1 VLAVLPRSALCIA
14 RLPDSCKSVRCWE
27 PSLERRRGGKAAQ
40 NPDFL
45 NCVEA
50 RRPAPPLRALH
61 ACRSACLATCLP
73 HSQNGLGL
81 RGALE
86 RRGCD
91 FFTTD
96 LKDGPDSGALHVCW
110 LLSGA
115 PLPPVRLRSRSLHMQ
130 TWTSCCRASTSS
142 SPPPSTRCAPP
153 GLPPAAFLQPALLVS
168 TTIRG
173 SSLSWCCQ
181 TCHTKQ
187 QQKMQKWPAEQAY
200 MTRERLAAAKKL
212 RLILVAGVGCAPSWQ
227 LSTQGLVGQCL
238 QRQKHGLP
246 YVFGMEQQD
255 QQLFLKSMVHESNMH
270 ADGKLARADDTD
282 FF

>member
-1 VLAVLPRSALCIA
+1 MTVGGAQRVLAVLPRSALCIA

-142 SPPPSTRCAPP
+142 SPPPSTRCALP
-153 GLPPAAFLQPALLVS
+153 GLPPAVSKQSALLVS
-168 TTIRG
+168 KTVRASGLTCSVTQAIWKAINTMGEHDRRG
-173 SSLSWCCQ
+173 
-181 TCHTKQ
+181 
-187 QQKMQKWPAEQAY
+187 
-200 MTRERLAAAKKL
+200 
-212 RLILVAGVGCAPSWQ
+212 AGVRGDSWRLYYADVQ
-227 LSTQGLVGQCL
+227 IHASRMELHLAGGRMCL
-238 QRQKHGLP
+238 
-246 YVFGMEQQD
+246 
-255 QQLFLKSMVHESNMH
+255 
-270 ADGKLARADDTD
+270 A
-282 FF
+282 